1 MTAGEG
7 ARIRV
12 RTGHSTARRN
22 SSDFFVTFLRGGV
35 SYLQS
40 DEHDAPGPHHP
51 MRAPDTAYQGKE
63 PTHG

>member
-1 MTAGEG
+1 M
-7 ARIRV
+7 RV
-12 RTGHSTARRN
+12 RTGQSDPFRN
-22 SSDFFVTFLRGGV
+22 YFDFFVTFLRGGA

-51 MRAPDTAYQGKE
+51 MRRPDTAYQGEE